1 MKEYDAREW
10 NLSASEIC
18 PFSLQVQTKLTR
30 QGYESYV
37 VGGCVRDS
45 LLGITPKDFDVA
57 TSAHPEE
64 ICSIFPR
71 SRKIGRRFQ
80 IVHVRFGRA
89 IVEVSTFRSKK
100 QRVGVSTG
108 GARDVVS
115 NNNFFG
121 TLREDMY
128 RRDFTINAM
137 YYDPLNNRLM
147 VHDKAKKDLEARCL
161 RLVTPPATSFQ
172 EDPVRILRGIRF
184 QAKLGFQMEKSCRKQ
199 ISASKGLLRT
209 VPKARLFTEMVK
221 LFSCGKSSTALHLLL
236 TFGILE
242 FLHPLAYQER
252 NNKTFLSLL
261 ELLLD
266 NTDNRIREGQPITP
280 AFLVAGLGYG
290 AMKKYADMFTRNG
303 HLPPDALDR
312 AVEHVG
318 RLQRHNLSF
327 PAHFGRMAG
336 QIYLLQPYFDSASV
350 RDFFRLIRSRRFR
363 AAYDFYC
370 LRAQA
375 GDADLPTA
383 EWWTQIQK
391 LTKQERKPLLHERYN

>member
-1 MKEYDAREW
+1 MKEYDARKW
-10 NLSASEIC
+10 KLSAAEIC
-18 PFSLQVQTKLTR
+18 PFSLQVQTKLAQ
-30 QGYESYV
+30 QGHESYV

-45 LLGITPKDFDVA
+45 LLGIRPKDFDVA

-64 ICSIFPR
+64 ICRLFPR

-80 IVHVRFGRA
+80 IVHVRFGRT
-89 IVEVSTFRSKK
+89 IVEVSTFRSSK
-100 QRVGVSTG
+100 QLAGASG
-108 GARDVVS
+108 GSLRRRTPD
-115 NNNFFG
+115 NNAFG
-121 TLREDMY
+121 TLREDVH
-128 RRDFTINAM
+128 RRDFTVNAM

-147 VHDKAKKDLEARCL
+147 AHDKAKQDLEDRCL
-161 RLVTPPATSFQ
+161 RLVNPPAISFQ

-184 QAKLGFQMEKSCRKQ
+184 QAKLGFQMEKSCHRQ
-199 ISASKGLLRT
+199 IAVSKGLLRM
-209 VPKARLFTEMVK
+209 VPKARLFTEIVK

-252 NNKTFLSLL
+252 NNKTFLLLL

-266 NTDNRIREGQPITP
+266 NTDSRIREGKPVTP

-290 AMKKYADMFTRNG
+290 SMKKYVDMFVRNG
-303 HLPPDALDR
+303 HTPADALDR
-312 AVEHVG
+312 AVEQVN

-327 PAHFGRMAG
+327 PAHFGHMAD
-336 QIYLLQPYFDSASV
+336 QIYLLQPYFDSTSI
-350 RDFFRLIRSRRFR
+350 RDFFRLIRHRRFR

-375 GDADLPTA
+375 GDANLPTA

-391 LTKQERKPLLHERYN
+391 LTKQERKPLLYERYN